1 LKDDSIGFL
10 TKIVTQFNKVCHSP
24 HEKFMKCEKM
34 VDARIG
40 KIRECEKNWIHTFME
55 GSFELV
61 SGRKLTTAHFM

>member
-1 LKDDSIGFL
+1 
-10 TKIVTQFNKVCHSP
+10 
-24 HEKFMKCEKM
+24 MKCEKM

-40 KIRECEKNWIHTFME
+40 KIREWEKNWIHTFME